1 VPRRESQIE
10 PTARF
15 EKVEIPLGEPVYGL
29 ESVPATLGVP
39 EWWPTGSRV
48 SVIIAHGSQKEDP
61 LLQFLQEQLTERKL
75 LTLRFHFPFVEAGKK
90 RPDSQAVMLR
100 VFRAAIGLLARDPT
114 AAPAH
119 VFLGGKNVGALAA
132 AHAGTARL
140 RLDGL
145 FLLGFP
151 LHKQGDTSKLRTERL
166 FRVVSPI
173 LFATGTRDRNCELDV
188 LRRIVLR
195 IGAPTA
201 IHAVEEADQ
210 GFKVTKKSTRT
221 QEEVDREIL
230 GTVEAWIRKIL
241 GE

>member
-1 VPRRESQIE
+1 M
-10 PTARF
+10 
-15 EKVEIPLGEPVYGL
+15 
-29 ESVPATLGVP
+29 P

-48 SVIIAHGSQKEDP
+48 SVILAHGSQKEDP
-61 LLQFLQEQLTERKL
+61 LLQYLQEQLTERKL

-100 VFRAAIGLLARDPT
+100 VFRAAIALLGRDPT

-119 VFLGGKNVGALAA
+119 VFVGGKNVGALAA

-151 LHKQGDTSKLRTERL
+151 LHKQGDTTELRTERL

-173 LFATGTRDRNCELDV
+173 LFATGTRDRYCDLDI
-188 LRRIVLR
+188 LRRISLR
-195 IGAPTA
+195 IGAPTV
-201 IHAVEEADQ
+201 IHPVEDADH
-210 GFKVTKKSTRT
+210 GFKVTKKGPHT
-221 QEEVDREIL
+221 QEETDQEIL
-230 GTVEAWIRKIL
+230 TTVEAWIQKIL

>member
-1 VPRRESQIE
+1 M
-10 PTARF
+10 
-15 EKVEIPLGEPVYGL
+15 
-29 ESVPATLGVP
+29 P

-48 SVIIAHGSQKEDP
+48 SVILAHGSQKEDP
-61 LLQFLQEQLTERKL
+61 LLKYLQEQLTERKL

-90 RPDSQAVMLR
+90 TPDSQAVMLR
-100 VFRAAIGLLARDPT
+100 VFRAAIALLGRDPT

-119 VFLGGKNVGALAA
+119 VFVGGKNIGALAT

-151 LHKQGDTSKLRTERL
+151 LHKQGSTTDLRTERL

-173 LFATGTRDRNCELDV
+173 LFATGTRDRYCNLDL
-188 LRRIVLR
+188 LRRVALR
-195 IGAPTA
+195 IGAPTE
-201 IHAVEEADQ
+201 IFPVEDGDHA
-210 GFKVTKKSTRT
+210 FKVTKKGPHT
-221 QEEVDREIL
+221 QEETHQRIL
-230 GTVEAWIRKIL
+230 STVETWIQKIL